1 MDGSI
6 EMRQLVATLMNHKM
20 LVSSFCW
27 WSVRH
32 FQKGVLPPLNVT
44 DRIVVGNH
52 DYTCKAVFESL
63 FHGTP
68 NDIHVA

>member
-6 EMRQLVATLMNHKM
+6 EMRQLVATLVNHKI

-32 FQKGVLPPLNVT
+32 FQKGVLPPLNIT

-52 DYTCKAVFESL
+52 D
-63 FHGTP
+63 
-68 NDIHVA
+68 